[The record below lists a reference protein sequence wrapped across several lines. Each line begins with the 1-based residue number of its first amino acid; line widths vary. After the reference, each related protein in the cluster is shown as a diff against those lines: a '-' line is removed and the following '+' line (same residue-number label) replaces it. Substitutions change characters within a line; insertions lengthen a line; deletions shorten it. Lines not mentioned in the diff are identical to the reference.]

1 MSIMHCVLE
10 QCFMTSRLLLGNFFI
25 VLSMVPFTYRAIIVF
40 GFDYSRGSQGS
51 LLFVTYIIIQGIIG
65 SEMLIRTGPL
75 NGKCK
80 KIKKI
85 KHNNN
90 IKAIKTMKQNT
101 REYIYIYKY
110 GENEI
115 RDK

>member
-1 MSIMHCVLE
+1 MMPDRFKV
-10 QCFMTSRLLLGNFFI
+10 
-25 VLSMVPFTYRAIIVF
+25 
-40 GFDYSRGSQGS
+40 QGS

-80 KIKKI
+80 KNKI
-85 KHNNN
+85 KHNN

-101 REYIYIYKY
+101 REYIYIYTNMVRMK
-110 GENEI
+110 
-115 RDK
+115 